1 MKIKHFLLL
10 VLTTMLVACGGSNDV
25 IKIKTTVF
33 DNCLFTANYD
43 SATEERNAMF
53 IAMFNSDEEGGDL
66 VSSFTSTK
74 MNIDQQTDYVALRL
88 GSSSSNGTLT
98 INTNYVVTKVK
109 VNVEAYYKYIEYSAS
124 WSISTGAK
132 LSINGEQNAIDLST
146 EDTTS
151 RPGAE
156 DFTIDFDKK
165 DNVKALEFVST
176 ERVYIHSFEIS
187 YLIS

>member
-1 MKIKHFLLL
+1 MKIKYFLSLA
-10 VLTTMLVACGGSNDV
+10 LTTILVACGGSNDI
-25 IKIKTTVF
+25 IKIKTAVF

-43 SATEERNAMF
+43 SATEERNALF
-53 IAMFNSDEEGGDL
+53 IAMFNEDEEGGDL
-66 VSSFTSTK
+66 INSFTSTK

-98 INTNYVVTKVK
+98 LNTNYVVTKVK
-109 VNVEAYYKYIEYSAS
+109 ANVEAYYKYIEYSSS

-132 LSINGEQNAIDLST
+132 LSINGEENTIDLST
-146 EDTTS
+146 DNTTA

-156 DFTIDFDKK
+156 DFEINFDKK
-165 DNVKALEFVST
+165 DNVKTLEFASI